1 MCETSGG
8 VGEGSGGV
16 RLRGGGVGEGPL
28 MLILLAAA
36 TSCCINAAWSLSAD
50 RCEDVRDDTLVE
62 SYSHDSHQASSL
74 TIVMADWRRHG

>member
-1 MCETSGG
+1 MCGTSGG

-50 RCEDVRDDTLVE
+50 GCKEVRDNSLVE
-62 SYSHDSHQASSL
+62 SYSNKHPASPL
-74 TIVMADWRRHG
+74 